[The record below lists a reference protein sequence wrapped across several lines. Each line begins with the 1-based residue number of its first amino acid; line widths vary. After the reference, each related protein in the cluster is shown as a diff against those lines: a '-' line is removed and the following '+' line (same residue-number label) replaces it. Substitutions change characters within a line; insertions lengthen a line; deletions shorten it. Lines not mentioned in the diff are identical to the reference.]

1 MMPAVPGAPPDA
13 SMAFRLDARAVVTI
27 HAPGL
32 ELLDGGLFNGLDGG
46 CHGRH
51 RQRGEQDEG
60 LDEHLGIEAGTKWG
74 AESRLI

>member
-1 MMPAVPGAPPDA
+1 MAGPGGAAGALRNAHMMPAVPGAPPDA

-51 RQRGEQDEG
+51 RQRGEQDLG
-60 LDEHLGIEAGTKWG
+60 LC
-74 AESRLI
+74 